1 MTRSLARTA
10 VTFAVAAVAV
20 SACTPEQPIIDYGP
34 AVPPPGPS
42 SAPSSA
48 GPPAGEDF
56 FAVLRHGERADLV
69 PEPASLTE
77 AYADATAV
85 IEADVSGVGPGRVVS
100 KPPLLEVAIDLRP
113 VRVLHGTL
121 PPGSDRIRVEF
132 IASVPADDPGATVGR
147 MNADLPGRGIWL
159 LHKPASATHYEL
171 LHPNTGVFVQ
181 GPAHVEAPSA
191 QRLPARGARAEAQ
204 RFATLDELAAH
215 AVSS

>member
-1 MTRSLARTA
+1 MTRNLATTA
-10 VTFAVAAVAV
+10 VTLAVAAVAL

-34 AVPPPGPS
+34 ALPS
-42 SAPSSA
+42 PALASA
-48 GPPAGEDF
+48 GPPVGEDF

-77 AYADATAV
+77 AYAGATAV
-85 IEADVSGVGPGRVVS
+85 IEADVSGVGPGRVVG
-100 KPPLLEVAIDLRP
+100 KPPLLQVTIDLRP

-121 PPGSDRIRVEF
+121 PPGSGRVSVEF

-159 LHKPASATHYEL
+159 LRKPSSASRYEL
-171 LHPNTGVFVQ
+171 LHPNTGIFVQ
-181 GPAHVEAPSA
+181 GPGHVEAPSA